1 MLCDVPMG
9 LEPYM
14 VSSALVGVVS
24 QRLVRR
30 ICTNCREAY
39 EPDESDIQYLRL
51 DAGQKLYHGK
61 GCTECNEKGYKGR
74 IAIHEIVIITR
85 KMKSLLEKRA
95 SEDDMR
101 QLAITEGTQM
111 LQDSARDL
119 VLEGITTVSELNRV
133 AYTID

>member
-1 MLCDVPMG
+1 
-9 LEPYM
+9 M

-39 EPDESDIQYLRL
+39 EPDESDRSYLRL
-51 DAGQKLYHGK
+51 SEGQKIYHGK
-61 GCTECNEKGYKGR
+61 GCPDCNEKGYKGR

-85 KMKSLLEKRA
+85 AMKTLLERRA
-95 SEDDMR
+95 SEDEMR
-101 QLAITEGTQM
+101 QLAVSEGTQM

-119 VLEGITTVSELNRV
+119 VLEGITTVEELNRV

>member
-1 MLCDVPMG
+1 
-9 LEPYM
+9 M

-30 ICTNCREAY
+30 ICTNCREAFD
-39 EPDESDIQYLRL
+39 PDDYDREYLRL
-51 DAGQKLYHGK
+51 DPGQKIYRGK

-85 KMKSLLEKRA
+85 AMKTLLERRA
-95 SEDDMR
+95 SEDEMR
-101 QLAITEGTQM
+101 QLAIAEGTQM

-119 VLEGITTVSELNRV
+119 VLEGITTVDELNRV